1 MPTASPRGPEAKA
14 KKKQTGS
21 WGRPPFE
28 AVPGEATLVVQKE
41 PQRLAALLHEHR
53 QLLSKIQQKKKECTR
68 LLERI
73 ESALFAGRREGLPM
87 VEELRVL
94 DQQLHSI
101 FAELLACQQP
111 RKTQKIVRAVYHHL
125 QACGQLSPAM
135 SAEDLADEQDP
146 ESPSGAGGA
155 AGDAEDAEDEL
166 PPEATGGTTAKRTS
180 EQSGGPSLRGLF
192 HRLAE
197 ALHPDK
203 VQDPQQKAE
212 RTELMKDLTQA
223 YHAGDLARL
232 IELERTW
239 LLAADLAQDAAAGAL
254 QGDELERRC
263 GRLEATNRALRSQ
276 LDEVK
281 KELRTLRRS
290 PQAGFLAEMRSLA
303 RGSKRDPVE
312 VWLDILREQRAD
324 LRELLAFVVS
334 YRDGE
339 IDIYELQR
347 GVAAA

>member
-28 AVPGEATLVVQKE
+28 AAPGEATLVVQKE

-53 QLLSKIQQKKKECTR
+53 QLLSKIQQKKKECAR

-94 DQQLHSI
+94 DQQLHSV
-101 FAELLACQQP
+101 FAQLLASRQQP
-111 RKTQKIVRAVYHHL
+111 RKTQKIVRAVYHYL
-125 QACGQLSPAM
+125 QTCGQLSPAM
-135 SAEDLADEQDP
+135 SAEDLPDEQDP
-146 ESPSGAGGA
+146 ESQSGAGGD
-155 AGDAEDAEDEL
+155 AGDAEDEL

-239 LLAADLAQDAAAGAL
+239 LLAADLGQDAAAGDAL
-254 QGDELERRC
+254 HGDELERRC

-276 LDEVK
+276 LDAVK

-324 LRELLAFVVS
+324 LRELLALVVS